1 MTAAEHA
8 ARAGLAD
15 QDLIN
20 AIPVALLGIGA
31 DDRVILANSA
41 AEALLDRARSALQDR
56 CWTELVDDPEVL
68 RPVIDRV
75 RGGRT
80 SVIRREARLRLD
92 SRTELQVDLRAAP
105 LGEDGA
111 DVLLMIE
118 AANLPGI
125 LRHQGDFHG
134 AARSAF
140 GLAAMLAHEIKN
152 PLAGIRGAAQI
163 LEKSEQE
170 KGRAMARLIRDE
182 VDRIRGLVDELEAFS
197 DSRPLSRR
205 PVNIHKVLDHVMAL
219 VRRET
224 GDAPEIRC
232 RFDPSLPPVLGDRDR
247 LVQIF
252 LNLVQNAAA
261 ATRGTDGHIL
271 LGTAYRHGLRLTADS
286 GEQTGLPIEVTVGDT
301 GPGVPGDIAE
311 HVFDPFVTGREGG
324 SGLGLAMV
332 AKLVAG
338 HGGLVE
344 LQNSADGATF
354 RVLLPAADGDG
365 EGDEEGDDG

>member
-1 MTAAEHA
+1 MADPQQAT
-8 ARAGLAD
+8 RAGLAE
-15 QDLIN
+15 QDLVN
-20 AIPVALLGIGA
+20 AIPVALLGIGG
-31 DDRVILANSA
+31 DDTVILANMA
-41 AEALLDRARSALQDR
+41 AEALLDRARNALIAR
-56 CWTELVDDPEVL
+56 RWTELFDNPDVL
-68 RPVIDRV
+68 QTVIDRV
-75 RGGRT
+75 RNGRRL
-80 SVIRREARLRLD
+80 VIRREAHLRLRQG
-92 SRTELQVDLRAAP
+92 EMQVDLRAAP

-118 AANLPGI
+118 AVNLPGI
-125 LRHQGDFHG
+125 IRHQGDFHG

-152 PLAGIRGAAQI
+152 PLAGIRGAAQL
-163 LEKSEQE
+163 LEKAEST

-205 PVNIHKVLDHVMAL
+205 PVNIHKVLDHVMSL
-219 VRRET
+219 VTRET
-224 GDAPEIRC
+224 DAPEIRC

-261 ATRGTDGHIL
+261 ATRGADGHIL
-271 LGTAYRHGLRLTADS
+271 LRTAYRHGLRLTDGS
-286 GEQTGLPIEVTVGDT
+286 GEQTSLPIEVTVADT
-301 GPGVPGDIAE
+301 GPGVPADIVE

-344 LQNSADGATF
+344 LENTPDGAVF
-354 RVLLPAADGDG
+354 RVLLPAADGRG
-365 EGDEEGDDG
+365 GEEGTEDG